1 MIKAFVKQIVIKKY
15 LAHLELFILALL
27 LFFVSPYQSYATQ
40 TELLQPQSTVAIAPP
55 AKSIVIALPTK
66 LALNNT
72 GDNNFHHL
80 VNFLK
85 EYWQIW
91 SIDNQQPIKFVH
103 MSSKNALQALKNRE
117 IDIAA
122 VSVFNKDEMD
132 VLYSIPYAKFQQRI
146 FRRLSNDVLAGTQ
159 LGIHSS
165 RTSTLDFLGP
175 HVIRKYYEN
184 IDVLLTNY
192 KKFDALYSTKP
203 WLLKQKLNDLNLMK
217 EFYIST
223 EEAPTINF
231 HFAVAKN
238 NRNLLYL
245 INDNLRMVS
254 KTQAN
259 LWKNKYTAS
268 KNNPITLTIGNYLT
282 QLSEAEKQ
290 YIIDHNQL
298 YFPVTENGFP
308 PYIITKG
315 FTSITE
321 RGFAI
326 DLIEI
331 AQQKLGI
338 IFKPI
343 FVETFDRAIEA
354 INNQQADFLVQVEA
368 NGDKDDQYN
377 YSVPYLK
384 SSYSIIYRYD
394 YSLNNDVNDLSDEK
408 IAVVANFNATRLLKR
423 QYPNAS
429 FIVFPTIEEAINAVS
444 HAEASIFIGRSLTSA
459 YIIKQQSLSNLTSQ
473 PLGSSHLDA
482 QFTFATLKANT
493 SLNTLFSRTVNS
505 ITADQ
510 FDDLY
515 AKWSKSA
522 FTESNA
528 QKKLDVVYQQAS
540 YILSITFVVILII
553 FLVYYRQ
560 LQTQKIVQQKVEK
573 ALTVAEKARNEAEE
587 SAKAKI
593 TFLARMSHEI
603 RTPMNGVLGMAEA
616 LTFTRLDANQQ
627 ELLGTLS
634 GSARNLLSLLNDVL
648 DFSKMD
654 AGKLTLEAVPV
665 NFHLLIKNIMSSF
678 SHIKRHETLKL
689 HYHVDDK
696 ITHNYLTDPTRIT
709 QVLNNLISNA
719 IKFTEYGQITVSIT
733 RVEQTIKE
741 GNIIDSVK
749 ISIQDTGIG
758 ITKDQQPFLFTPF
771 KQADDDVTR
780 KYGGTGLGLSICH
793 EIVTAMGSAITLEST
808 PNVGSNF
815 YFVLG
820 LKQAGFEYDT
830 DEPNKNTRLTNSID
844 DDRFKGLRILIAE
857 DNLVNIKVLTA
868 QLKRINI
875 DPDIAQDG
883 EQALNMHTKFPYDII
898 ISDCHMPKM
907 DGFELARIVS
917 QSIKKRPVWLIA
929 VTADALTGAADNC
942 IAAGFNDYMA
952 KPCSQEEVTSKLN
965 NAYHHL
971 MKTLRQT

>member
-15 LAHLELFILALL
+15 FAYLELFILGLL
-27 LFFVSPYQSYATQ
+27 LLIASPRLSYATQ
-40 TELLQPQSTVAIAPP
+40 TEILQPVSTVAIAPST
-55 AKSIVIALPTK
+55 KSIIIALPTK
-66 LALNNT
+66 LTLNNT
-72 GDNNFHHL
+72 GDENFHRL

-91 SIDNQQPIKFVH
+91 AIDNQQPVEFVY
-103 MSSKNALQALKNRE
+103 MTSSDALKSLKKKE
-117 IDIAA
+117 IDISA
-122 VSVFNKDEMD
+122 VSVFNKNKTD
-132 VLYSIPYAKFQQRI
+132 VLYSIPYAKYQQRI
-146 FRRLSNDVLAGTQ
+146 FRRMENNVLAGTR
-159 LGIHSS
+159 LGIHSP

-175 HVIRKYYEN
+175 HVRREYYKN
-184 IDVLLTNY
+184 LDVLLDNY
-192 KKFDALYSTKP
+192 KRFDALYSTKP
-203 WLLKQKLNDLNLMK
+203 WHLKKKLNDLNLMK

-223 EEAPTINF
+223 EEAPSINL
-231 HFAVAKN
+231 HFAVAKH
-238 NRNLLYL
+238 NRDLLYS
-245 INDNLRMVS
+245 INESLRMVS
-254 KTQAN
+254 KAQAN
-259 LWKNKYTAS
+259 LWKNKYTSYKDSLIVLA
-268 KNNPITLTIGNYLT
+268 IGDYLT
-282 QLSEAEKQ
+282 QLSETEKQ

-298 YFPVTENGFP
+298 YFPVTKNGFP

-315 FTSITE
+315 FTNITE

-326 DLIEI
+326 DLIAI

-338 IFKPI
+338 IFKPV
-343 FVETFDRAIEA
+343 FVDTFNLAIEA
-354 INNQQADFLVQVEA
+354 VKNEHADFFVQVEKSENK
-368 NGDKDDQYN
+368 NGEYN

-384 SSYSIIYRYD
+384 SSYSIIYRHD
-394 YSLNNDVNDLSDEK
+394 YSLTHNINDLSHEK
-408 IAVVANFNATRLLKR
+408 IAVVADFNATILLKR
-423 QYPNAS
+423 QYPNAT
-429 FIVFPTIEEAINAVS
+429 FIVFSTIEEAINAVS
-444 HAEASIFIGRSLTSA
+444 QAEASIFIGRSLTSA
-459 YIIKQQSLSNLTSQ
+459 YIIKQQSLSNLTTQ
-473 PLGSSHLDA
+473 PLGDSNLDA
-482 QFTFATLKANT
+482 QFTFATLKANK
-493 SLNTLFSRTVNS
+493 SLITLFNRTINS

-522 FTESNA
+522 FTENNA
-528 QKKLDVVYQQAS
+528 QQELDVVYQQAS

-553 FLVYYRQ
+553 FWVYHRQ
-560 LQTQKIVQQKVEK
+560 RQTQKLVQKKVEN
-573 ALTVAEKARNEAEE
+573 ALTAAEKARNEAEE

-616 LTFTRLDANQQ
+616 LTFTQLDANQQ
-627 ELLGTLS
+627 ELLGTLN

-678 SHIKRHETLKL
+678 SHIKRLETLKL

-719 IKFTEYGQITVSIT
+719 IKFTEDGQITVSIT
-733 RVEQTIKE
+733 HVEQVVDHGTTI
-741 GNIIDSVK
+741 DTVQ
-749 ISIQDTGIG
+749 ISIKDTGIG
-758 ITKDQQPFLFTPF
+758 ITKEQQPFLFTPF
-771 KQADDDVTR
+771 KQADNDVTR

-793 EIVTAMGSAITLEST
+793 EIVTAMGSTITLEST

-815 YFVLG
+815 YFILR
-820 LKQAGFEYDT
+820 LKQAGIEYDT
-830 DEPNKNTRLTNSID
+830 EERKTNTVLANSSD
-844 DDRFKGLRILIAE
+844 DDKFKGLHILIAE

-875 DPDIAQDG
+875 NPDIAQDG
-883 EQALNMHTKFPYDII
+883 EQALNMHTKRPYDII

-907 DGFELARIVS
+907 DGFELARNVS
-917 QSIKKRPVWLIA
+917 QIDNQKPVWLIA
-929 VTADALTGAADNC
+929 VTADALTGAAENC
-942 IAAGFNDYMA
+942 LAAGFNDYMA

-965 NAYHHL
+965 NAYRQL
-971 MKTLRQT
+971 MKTS